1 MSEENKFFV
10 VLDYCFQRLI
20 MPADGPYICLPSQQ
34 MPQCYKS
41 LLKRETCFSTQGNC
55 IQAADKILQDRK
67 TDSYMHRVTSQKYS
81 WYFLLPM
88 RLLGKGFVR
97 TWLSAATTKN
107 AHVIVMT

>member
-41 LLKRETCFSTQGNC
+41 LLKRETIYNVKMDPASALKATVS
-55 IQAADKILQDRK
+55 KLQIKSFR
-67 TDSYMHRVTSQKYS
+67 TE
-81 WYFLLPM
+81 
-88 RLLGKGFVR
+88 RL
-97 TWLSAATTKN
+97 TAICTE
-107 AHVIVMT
+107 